1 MQTNGTAIKDTTSHE
16 YSYLIN
22 EATTFILT
30 QPKIELLPDE
40 DSDTKDN
47 YHSYKSSTETDHEAS
62 NIFNTNETIEE
73 IKPDIPSET
82 PSNHQETETI
92 LIDSII
98 QQQITNIDKDDPE
111 NHIML
116 LDFDNQPINQISID
130 EAQKLILQY
139 LQLVSVDSL
148 DQLTTTTTATMH
160 FIKIKK
166 NIEPIK
172 QK

>member
-1 MQTNGTAIKDTTSHE
+1 MARIANKWYCNKRYNITRIFVFNQRSNNIHLNT
-16 YSYLIN
+16 
-22 EATTFILT
+22 
-30 QPKIELLPDE
+30 DE

-82 PSNHQETETI
+82 PSNHQEIETI

-98 QQQITNIDKDDPE
+98 QQKITNIDKDDPE

-116 LDFDNQPINQISID
+116 LDFDNQPIN
-130 EAQKLILQY
+130 
-139 LQLVSVDSL
+139 
-148 DQLTTTTTATMH
+148 
-160 FIKIKK
+160 
-166 NIEPIK
+166 
-172 QK
+172 